1 VRRFLW
7 FPLRSAVRVLLPLSL
22 AFVQAASAA
31 TVQIFGNNTPITITN
46 NTTATPYPSNI
57 TVSGV
62 TVNAATK
69 IQVVLSQFSHA
80 YPADVD
86 ILLIGPQ
93 GQRCMLMSDAA
104 GGSPVTNVNLT
115 FSSTAATVLPQNTAP
130 ATGGYRP
137 ANYGDDANGGD
148 LMDTFPSPGPGT
160 LTNQAADLTVFNLT
174 NPNGTWSLYV
184 VDDASPDAG
193 SIANGWLLL
202 VTVPTVFTVNSTAD
216 TDDGAC
222 DQTNCTLREAINAAI
237 ANTGSGD
244 LINFSSLFNTP
255 QTINLLTA
263 LPDITE
269 SMTIQGLGANLLTVR
284 RDYNAATSFRIFN
297 VAFGITTG
305 VAISGM
311 TITGGNSSGDFGGG
325 IYSQSN
331 LVLTGVHV
339 TGNTS
344 GSSGAGVMLAFAD
357 GVFTNCTFSNNRA
370 TGAASAGGGIF
381 FQGDGGHTLRL
392 ISSTVSGNESVANGG
407 GGISNGSY
415 NASSRLEITSSTI
428 FNNTGSPNGGILTFT
443 ANPGN
448 TATTTLRNTIVAGNS
463 SNNLAT
469 LNGGG
474 PATAKFT
481 TLGFNLSDN
490 YNGALTPLGTDKTG
504 QPLLGPLSLMGGQT
518 PAHALLAGSPA
529 LDAGDASGSTTDQRG
544 QPRVFGASADIGAV
558 EMRPIIVSNTQD
570 GGANSLRQAII
581 DANVNGAGLDDIL
594 FSNPLFNTAQTITLT
609 SGELAINTSVM
620 IHGPGANLLTVRR
633 DPAAATDFR
642 IFNIAGDIPS
652 GVAITGMVI
661 TGGNAGNGNFGGG
674 INSGSDLALTNV
686 HVTGSMAGSGG
697 GASLTFAGGIF
708 RNCTFSNNS
717 SSNAGGGGGGI
728 FFFGNSGYTL
738 RLVSSTVS
746 GNHSANN
753 GGGIHN
759 LSGSSGGNSR
769 IEIVNSTV
777 ANNTANV
784 GSGGI
789 LTFTQSNAGSTATT
803 TLRNTIVAGN
813 SPKNLATGTSGGG
826 ATTVTTY
833 GFNLASDNGGGFL
846 NVAPITTD
854 QINANAGLAALG
866 DNLGPTPTHALLFGS
881 AALDAGNNSGS
892 GVLTDQRGAGF
903 SRTVD
908 LSGVANAASGDGT
921 DIGAYEAQT
930 APPSPTPTPTATA
943 TATATATPTATATA
957 TPTATP
963 TPTPGLVGNVSTRLP
978 VGTGDDVLIEGFIV
992 QGPDGST
999 KKILVRAIG
1008 PSLKAFGISDALKN
1022 PTLEIRDAG
1031 NALIATND
1039 NWFTT
1044 QVGGIITGNQATE
1057 IEDSGVAPGDGF
1069 ESAIIANLAPG
1080 SYTAVVRGVGDT
1092 TGTGVVDAYDLSAGS
1107 AAKLANIATRG
1118 LIQPG
1123 DKLMI
1128 AGFIIQNGSVR
1139 AVVRAIGPSLAAFG
1153 ITNALT
1159 DTTLQLRDQNGVI
1172 VRENDDWQSDQKAEL
1187 EATSLQPS
1195 DPLEAAVVVTI
1206 PPGQYTAQVRGKP
1219 ETTGTGVVQVYF
1231 IP

>member
-7 FPLRSAVRVLLPLSL
+7 FPLRSAVLVLLPLSL

-46 NTTATPYPSNI
+46 NTTATPYPSNT

-62 TVNAATK
+62 TVNTATK

-104 GGSPVTNVNLT
+104 GGSPVNNVTLT

-130 ATGGYRP
+130 VTGGYRP

-174 NPNGTWSLYV
+174 NPNGIWSLYV

-202 VTVPTVFTVNSTAD
+202 VTVPKIFTVNSTAD
-216 TDDGAC
+216 PGDGVC
-222 DQTNCTLREAINAAI
+222 DQTECTLREAINAAI

-297 VAFGITTG
+297 IAFAISNG
-305 VAISGM
+305 VSISGM

-381 FQGDGGHTLRL
+381 FQGDGDHTLRL
-392 ISSTVSGNESVANGG
+392 ISSTVSGNESVSNGG

-415 NASSRLEITSSTI
+415 NASSRLEITNSTI
-428 FNNTGSPNGGILTFT
+428 VNNTGVPGGGIYTFT

-463 SNNLAT
+463 SNNLGT

-674 INSGSDLALTNV
+674 INSGSDLAVPNV

-697 GASLTFAGGIF
+697 GASLAFAGGIF

-717 SSNAGGGGGGI
+717 STNAGGGGGGI

-753 GGGIHN
+753 GGGIEN

-777 ANNTANV
+777 ANNTAN
-784 GSGGI
+784 GGAGGI
-789 LTFTQSNAGSTATT
+789 LTFTQNNAGSTATT

-813 SPKNLATGTSGGG
+813 SSKNLATGTSGGG
-826 ATTVTTY
+826 AATFTTL
-833 GFNLASDNGGGFL
+833 GFNLSDNYNAVLAPLATDIMSATPLLGALADNGG
-846 NVAPITTD
+846 T
-854 QINANAGLAALG
+854 
-866 DNLGPTPTHALLFGS
+866 TPTHALLFGS
-881 AALDAGNNSGS
+881 PALDGGNNSGS
-892 GVLTDQRGAGF
+892 GVSVDQRGVTRPIDLAGI
-903 SRTVD
+903 T
-908 LSGVANAASGDGT
+908 NAASSDGT

-999 KKILVRAIG
+999 KKIMVRAIG

-1069 ESAIIANLAPG
+1069 ESAIIAELAPG

-1107 AAKLANIATRG
+1107 PAKLANIATRG

-1139 AVVRAIGPSLAAFG
+1139 AVVRAIGPSLIAFG
-1153 ITNALT
+1153 IANALP
-1159 DTTLQLRDQNGVI
+1159 DTTLQLRDQNGDI
-1172 VRENDDWQSDQKAEL
+1172 VLENDDWQTTQKQEL
-1187 EATSLQPS
+1187 ESTGLQPS
-1195 DPLEAAVVVTI
+1195 HDLEAAVVTTLQ
-1206 PPGQYTAQVRGKP
+1206 PGQYTAQVRGKDNAS
-1219 ETTGTGVVQVYF
+1219 GIGVVQVYF
-1231 IP
+1231 LQ

>member
-7 FPLRSAVRVLLPLSL
+7 FPLRSAVLVLLPLSL

-62 TVNAATK
+62 TVNTATK
-69 IQVVLSQFSHA
+69 IQVVLSQFSHT

-86 ILLIGPQ
+86 VLLVGPQ

-104 GGSPVTNVNLT
+104 GGSPVNNVSLT

-130 ATGGYRP
+130 VTGGYRP

-148 LMDTFPSPGPGT
+148 LMDTFPSQGPGT

-216 TDDGAC
+216 TNDGVC
-222 DQTNCTLREAINAAI
+222 DADCSLREALALAQN
-237 ANTGSGD
+237 GD
-244 LINFSSLFNTP
+244 LINFSPAFNTP

-263 LPDITE
+263 LPDITK
-269 SMTIQGLGANLLTVR
+269 SVTIQGPGANLLTVR

-297 VAFGITTG
+297 IAFAISNG
-305 VAISGM
+305 VSISGM

-325 IYSQSN
+325 IYGQSN

-339 TGNTS
+339 TGNTA

-370 TGAASAGGGIF
+370 TGVTSAGGGIF
-381 FQGDGGHTLRL
+381 FQGDGDHTLRL

-415 NASSRLEITSSTI
+415 NASSRLEITNSTI
-428 FNNTGSPNGGILTFT
+428 VNNTGSTGGGIYTFT

-463 SNNLAT
+463 SNNLGT

-529 LDAGDASGSTTDQRG
+529 LNAGDASGLATDQRG

-620 IHGPGANLLTVRR
+620 IHGAGANLLTVRR

-717 SSNAGGGGGGI
+717 SSNAGGSGGGI

-753 GGGIHN
+753 GGGIEN

-777 ANNTANV
+777 ANNTAN
-784 GSGGI
+784 GGAGGI
-789 LTFTQSNAGSTATT
+789 LTFTQNNAGSTATT

-813 SPKNLATGTSGGG
+813 SSKNLATGTSGGG
-826 ATTVTTY
+826 AATFTTL
-833 GFNLASDNGGGFL
+833 GFNLSDNYNAVLAPLATDIMSATPLLGALADNGG
-846 NVAPITTD
+846 T
-854 QINANAGLAALG
+854 
-866 DNLGPTPTHALLFGS
+866 TPTHALLFGS
-881 AALDAGNNSGS
+881 PALDGGNNSGS
-892 GVLTDQRGAGF
+892 GVSVDQRGVTRPIDLAGI
-903 SRTVD
+903 T
-908 LSGVANAASGDGT
+908 NAASSDGT

-957 TPTATP
+957 TPTGTP

-978 VGTGDDVLIEGFIV
+978 VGTGDNALIEGFIV
-992 QGPDGST
+992 QGPAGST
-999 KKILVRAIG
+999 KKIVVRAIG
-1008 PSLKAFGISDALKN
+1008 PSLIPFGITDALAN
-1022 PTLEIRDAG
+1022 PTLEIHDSTSA
-1031 NALIATND
+1031 IVATND
-1039 NWFTT
+1039 DWKTT
-1044 QVGGIITGNQATE
+1044 QTGGLITSDQTAAITA
-1057 IEDSGVAPGDGF
+1057 SQVAPSNDL
-1069 ESAIIANLAPG
+1069 ESAIIADLAPG
-1080 SYTAVVRGVGDT
+1080 SYTAVVRGLGNT

-1107 AAKLANIATRG
+1107 PANLANIATRG
-1118 LIQPG
+1118 LIQAG

-1128 AGFIIQNGSVR
+1128 AGFIIRNGSVR

-1153 ITNALT
+1153 ITNALP

-1172 VRENDDWQSDQKAEL
+1172 VRENDDWQSDQKTEL